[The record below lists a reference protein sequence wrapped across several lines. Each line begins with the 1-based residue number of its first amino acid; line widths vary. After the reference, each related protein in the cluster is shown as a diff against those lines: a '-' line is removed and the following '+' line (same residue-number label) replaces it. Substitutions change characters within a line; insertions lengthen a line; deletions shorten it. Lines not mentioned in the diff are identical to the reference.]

1 MMTRLVRGK
10 GGAETG
16 ELVAVLALACKNP
29 KVSFAHAFLVIF
41 LVVFVARA
49 QLCAFAFDDA
59 HWTACVRCFA
69 IPRRFRR
76 QRGAL
81 WLSFEWGIAEQGQS
95 IFDESSSFSVSS
107 LAIPHHCPRRPPL
120 PWARRGDEAH
130 RRRHSTAVSALMCYV
145 WSGGGAR
152 RPCGLKKKCCYASS
166 SGRSGNNVRS
176 WRGNSN
182 FGAAW
187 FASCVRPAN
196 LELAGH
202 RRSRQATRTWSLE

>member
-1 MMTRLVRGK
+1 MMTRLVRGE

-16 ELVAVLALACKNP
+16 ELVAVLALACKSP
-29 KVSFAHAFLVIF
+29 KVSFAHDLLVID

-49 QLCAFAFDDA
+49 HLCAFAFDDA
-59 HWTACVRCFA
+59 RWTAPVRCFA

-81 WLSFEWGIAEQGQS
+81 WLSFECCIGEQGQS
-95 IFDESSSFSVSS
+95 IFEESSPFSVSS
-107 LAIPHHCPRRPPL
+107 LAIPHHCLRGLPL
-120 PWARRGDEAH
+120 PWARCRDEEH
-130 RRRHSTAVSALMCYV
+130 RRRRLTAVAALTRYV

-166 SGRSGNNVRS
+166 SGRSGNNARS